1 MMLSDKT
8 ILQHLGTY
16 GVRPT
21 DTQCEMIR
29 RYVALL
35 LKWNR
40 SISLTT
46 ITNETEILE
55 FHFGESAFALQ
66 SVDGIKNGRLADV
79 GAGAGFPG
87 VALRIFAPDL
97 ELVLIEANAKKCA
110 FLAEVVRELDLKDV
124 RVVRSRFE
132 DSHESGDM
140 YETVAARALGAYDDL
155 LTWARGSLI
164 PSGRIALWLGTD
176 DAREIATIGGWKWL
190 APIPIP
196 GSQRRLI
203 LTGSPDQDAQQ

>member
-1 MMLSDKT
+1 MAKNLEP
-8 ILQHLGTY
+8 Y
-16 GVRPT
+16 GIRPT
-21 DTQCEMIR
+21 DAQCELIR

-46 ITNETEILE
+46 ITNETEILK
-55 FHFGESAFALQ
+55 FHFGESSFALQ
-66 SVDGIKNGRLADV
+66 AVDGIKNGRLADV

-87 VALRIFAPDL
+87 LAIRIFAPDL
-97 ELVLIEANAKKCA
+97 ELALIEANAKKCA
-110 FLAEVVRELDLKDV
+110 FLAEVVRELDLKGV

-132 DSHESGDM
+132 DSHESSDM
-140 YETVAARALGAYDDL
+140 YETVVARALGAHDDL

-203 LTGSPDQDAQQ
+203 LTGSPDRDSPQ